1 MIPSSDCQPWS
12 SDQPGLRRKN
22 ADANASGYTTPRDTT
37 LFVDIIRTAIKG
49 NWLRLTLE
57 IMIWNVA
64 VVIAAVVYMTT
75 PVMGLFGLAAAFHSI

>member
-1 MIPSSDCQPWS
+1 
-12 SDQPGLRRKN
+12 
-22 ADANASGYTTPRDTT
+22 